1 MKNKKNYKKDE
12 KGQSKGQGFL
22 SMEDIAK
29 IQEQIKKDQ
38 MKKRRYK
45 RDEGINF

>member
-1 MKNKKNYKKDE
+1 MD
-12 KGQSKGQGFL
+12 
-22 SMEDIAK
+22 DIAK

-45 RDEGINF
+45 KNNGIKIP